1 MQPGPHGAW
10 RNAKRVCDLGA
21 GKPDVVVHDEDS
33 ALLGGQPPE
42 GSFELVAQF
51 DGLMRVISRW
61 TDIGVGDQPKPWLPT
76 PRVPRFGITGVDE
89 QAVKPR
95 LEPIVIAQAAKFPPR
110 RQECLLDRVL
120 CSTRVAKDPICDEVQ
135 AVTELKHERREGIPI
150 SPLRSVDD
158 VPVHGDS
165 CDVYRV

>member
-21 GKPDVVVHDEDS
+21 GKPDVVVHNEDS

-51 DGLMRVISRW
+51 DGLMGVISRW
-61 TDIGVGDQPKPWLPT
+61 TDVGVGDQPKPRLPT
-76 PRVPRFGITGVDE
+76 LGVPRFGIARVDE

-95 LEPIVIAQAAKFPPR
+95 LESIVIAQAAKFPPR

-120 CSTRVAKDPICDEVQ
+120 RPTRVAKDPIRDGVE
-135 AVTELKHERREGIPI
+135 AITELK
-150 SPLRSVDD
+150 
-158 VPVHGDS
+158 
-165 CDVYRV
+165 